1 MAERKPLLSAEAA
14 AFVKGEAQASAPAA
28 PAAPAPAA
36 AAPQPMEEARTR
48 MTCDLSKSLHR
59 QLKQAAL
66 DRGQSLSDLVRQ
78 ALTEWLAGRGS

>member
-1 MAERKPLLSAEAA
+1 MADRKPLLDPQAA
-14 AFVKGEAQASAPAA
+14 AFLKGEAASPP

-36 AAPQPMEEARTR
+36 AAPERLEEARTR